1 MEHYISYH
9 NVDTNNR
16 FFQKLFQQ
24 SRNCSIFR
32 KCLRFDDFL
41 TTGDFKVKCDFLKH
55 YNEGQNELF
64 KDKPVDIETFGK
76 ITKYT
81 NSVNKFAE
89 NYNFENSEEVVEGFF
104 KYVHSK
110 FSPTI

>member
-1 MEHYISYH
+1 MRTIDFFRSYS
-9 NVDTNNR
+9 N
-16 FFQKLFQQ
+16 QQ

-55 YNEGQNELF
+55 YNEGQNEPF

-76 ITKYT
+76 IK
-81 NSVNKFAE
+81 
-89 NYNFENSEEVVEGFF
+89 NYNFENSEEVVEDFF
-104 KYVHSK
+104 KNVHSK
-110 FSPTI
+110 FSSTI